1 MLCLAP
7 SGRLYAARR
16 TWSCDNPACG
26 TVEREEGRE
35 GAFADL
41 PDGWSRTRDGRH
53 ACSPRCRQWLE
64 LQDQAAGIFEGTQ
77 AAA

>member
-1 MLCLAP
+1 MLCTAP

-16 TWSCDNPACG
+16 TWICDHPACG

-41 PDGWSRTRDGRH
+41 PGGWSRTRDGRH
-53 ACSPRCRQWLE
+53 ACSPRCRQRLE
-64 LQDQAAGIFEGTQ
+64 PRDQSARVVERPQAA
-77 AAA
+77 

>member
-16 TWSCDNPACG
+16 TWICDHPACG
-26 TVEREEGRE
+26 SVEREEGRE

-53 ACSPRCRQWLE
+53 ACSPRCRRWLE
-64 LQDQAAGIFEGTQ
+64 RQDDVAGIFEGTQ

>member
-16 TWSCDNPACG
+16 TWICDHPACG
-26 TVEREEGRE
+26 TVECEEGRE
-35 GAFADL
+35 GSFPDL

-53 ACSPRCRQWLE
+53 ACSSRCRRCLE
-64 LQDQAAGIFEGTQ
+64 QGDQAAGIFKGAQ